1 MNIAILG
8 YGAVGKSLTNVFSES
23 NNKISVFSSG
33 KYLEKNNKF
42 LVSQFPIESFSRDL
56 NTQDIIIL
64 TTKNPNVTNYID
76 IVTKIIGKNSLI
88 LPMQNGFYSYEL
100 YKKIFFERTLA
111 SSISIVTNI
120 SKNKLQNNTKKPTIS
135 FVRPVPVNLS
145 KTFNKFIES
154 SEVLLNF
161 EIFEDENV
169 LLWRKFTR
177 IVALSLS
184 CIYFQ
189 SNLGEI
195 LTNEQKFNFLKS
207 ILLEMKN
214 VAFGYGVLID
224 IDQELKRISTI
235 SPKLKTSLFH
245 SLENKNSGEYEY
257 LISEAI
263 KKAKFKNIKIE
274 QIEYANKEIYK
285 RYTWL

>member
-8 YGAVGKSLTNVFSES
+8 YGAVGKSLTNVLCAS
-23 NNKISVFSSG
+23 NNKLSVFSSK
-33 KYLEKNNKF
+33 KYLEKNNKH
-42 LVSQFPIESFSRDL
+42 LISQFPIENFSKDL
-56 NTQDIIIL
+56 NTQDIIFL
-64 TTKNPNVTNYID
+64 TTKNPNATNYID
-76 IVTKIIGKNSLI
+76 IVTKIIGSNSLI

-135 FVRPVPVNLS
+135 SVPPVPVNLS

-154 SEVLLNF
+154 SKDLLNF

-177 IVALSLS
+177 IVSLSLS

-195 LTNEQKFNFLKS
+195 
-207 ILLEMKN
+207 
-214 VAFGYGVLID
+214 
-224 IDQELKRISTI
+224 
-235 SPKLKTSLFH
+235 
-245 SLENKNSGEYEY
+245 
-257 LISEAI
+257 
-263 KKAKFKNIKIE
+263 
-274 QIEYANKEIYK
+274 
-285 RYTWL
+285 